1 MTLRLSGK
9 IIIVTGAA
17 HGIGAAIA
25 GSIAGEGA
33 TVILTDVDAA
43 GADTAAAIGVRAEFH
58 PLDVRDAARWAEV
71 VANAISRHGRIDGL
85 VNNAGVNV
93 KYPPL
98 DMPDA
103 EWDRCLD
110 INLRGVW
117 NGCRAVLPGM
127 VTQKGGSIVN
137 IASVHGLQIIP
148 ASFPYPVAK
157 HGLIGLTKALGI
169 EYAPSGVRVNAIAP
183 GYVDTRLCQDWWNS
197 LPDPAA
203 ARAESEALVPAR
215 RIGRPEE
222 IGMTSVFLLSDEA
235 PYIVATTIEIDGGRL
250 ALYHA

>member
-1 MTLRLSGK
+1 MTGRLSGK
-9 IIIVTGAA
+9 TVIVTGAA
-17 HGIGAAIA
+17 HGIGAAVA
-25 GSIAGEGA
+25 RSVAENGA
-33 TVILTDVDAA
+33 RVLLTDIDPA
-43 GADTAAAIGVRAEFH
+43 GANTAAEIGKLAEFH
-58 PLDVRDAARWAEV
+58 MLDVRDVDGWAAL
-71 VANAISRHGRIDGL
+71 VARESSIDGL

-98 DMPDA
+98 EMPDA

-117 NGCRAVLPGM
+117 NGCRAVLPTM
-127 VTQKGGSIVN
+127 VAKGAGSIVN

-157 HGLIGLTKALGI
+157 HGLIGLTKSLGV

-197 LPDPAA
+197 QPDPAD
-203 ARAESEALVPAR
+203 ARAESEALIPAR

-222 IGMTSVFLLSDEA
+222 IGMTAVFLLSDDA

>member
-1 MTLRLSGK
+1 MTGRLSGK
-9 IIIVTGAA
+9 TVIVTGAA
-17 HGIGAAIA
+17 HGIGAAVA
-25 GSIAGEGA
+25 RSVAENGA
-33 TVILTDVDAA
+33 RVLLTDIDPA
-43 GADTAAAIGVRAEFH
+43 GANTAAEIGKLAEFH
-58 PLDVRDAARWAEV
+58 MLDVRDVDGWAAL
-71 VANAISRHGRIDGL
+71 VAGESSIDGL

-98 DMPDA
+98 EMPDA

-117 NGCRAVLPGM
+117 NGCRAVLPTM
-127 VTQKGGSIVN
+127 VAKGAGSIVN

-157 HGLIGLTKALGI
+157 HGLIGLTKSLGV

-197 LPDPAA
+197 QPDPAD
-203 ARAESEALVPAR
+203 ARAESEALIPAR

-222 IGMTSVFLLSDEA
+222 IGMTAVFLLSDDA

>member
-1 MTLRLSGK
+1 MSERLSGK
-9 IIIVTGAA
+9 TIIVTGAT

-25 GSIAGEGA
+25 RSVAAEGA
-33 TVILTDVDAA
+33 VTVLTDIDPA
-43 GADTAAAIGVRAEFH
+43 GAETAAAIGADAEFH
-58 PLDVRDAARWAEV
+58 LLDVRDTARWAEI
-71 VANAISRHGRIDGL
+71 VADVTARHGRIDGL

-98 DMPDA
+98 DMPDG
-103 EWDRCLD
+103 EWDRCFD

-127 VTQKGGSIVN
+127 VAQSGGSIVN
-137 IASVHGLQIIP
+137 IASVHGIQIIP

-157 HGLIGLTKALGI
+157 HGLIGLTKSLGV
-169 EYAPSGVRVNAIAP
+169 EYAGAGVRVNAIAP

-203 ARAESEALVPAR
+203 ARAESEALIPAR
-215 RIGRPEE
+215 RIGRPDE
-222 IGMTSVFLLSDEA
+222 IGATAVFLLSDDA
-235 PYIVATTIEIDGGRL
+235 PYIVATTIEVDGGRF